1 MSERVREGHFFT
13 NRVTTVVMKRG
24 SPPASMVQVHLS
36 SHHGKCWYAAILRG
50 KTNTHVASSIPFLRR
65 FKSSSCSLSFIFTA
79 SQDGSED
86 TEECGNSLPMTS
98 PSTHRELST
107 IKLSHTQVVV
117 RVVEV
122 VRAVEEEER
131 DEGLGE
137 VGEQR
142 LAELPP
148 SHLVHLVQLPVRG
161 GGGEGG
167 G

>member
-1 MSERVREGHFFT
+1 
-13 NRVTTVVMKRG
+13 
-24 SPPASMVQVHLS
+24 
-36 SHHGKCWYAAILRG
+36 
-50 KTNTHVASSIPFLRR
+50 
-65 FKSSSCSLSFIFTA
+65 
-79 SQDGSED
+79 
-86 TEECGNSLPMTS
+86 MTS

-107 IKLSHTQVVV
+107 IKLSHTQV
-117 RVVEV
+117 V

-161 GGGEGG
+161 GGGEGEEG
-167 G
+167 